1 VQQWSIGN
9 YRYLTPLRQH
19 CIADRSVAEN
29 YLCHFSRF
37 SRSHLLPAA
46 VFTAAL
52 VRIMS
57 GGIYRHFSRY
67 YLLPAAVFTAALA
80 SCFRKSWIRT
90 VLHAVYNKVWRPRS
104 PDAHPQGQQKR
115 LLWNSLWWPSIWDL
129 PCAASLA
136 GIQTVRP
143 RAQRTSPWK
152 SPSGCPWYIL
162 T

>member
-19 CIADRSVAEN
+19 CTADRSVAEN

-90 VLHAVYNKVWRPRS
+90 VLHARPCTTKCGGR
-104 PDAHPQGQQKR
+104 AHPMPTPK
-115 LLWNSLWWPSIWDL
+115 
-129 PCAASLA
+129 ASKKGFY
-136 GIQTVRP
+136 GIAFGGLRYEIYLVQPHWQVSK
-143 RAQRTSPWK
+143 Q
-152 SPSGCPWYIL
+152 
-162 T
+162 